1 MSDAPR
7 QAPPPTI
14 VLFTDT
20 LGDVN
25 GVSRFIQNIAHV
37 AHARKGEGGFPLHV
51 IASTRFPT
59 PDLPNVHNLTP
70 RFARAMPRYPQLEL
84 AWPPRRA
91 MHALAASLNPSIV
104 HVSTP
109 GPVGLAGRAF
119 AKKRG
124 LPIAGV
130 YHTDFPAYI
139 DDLFRM
145 RPCTWAC
152 RRSMRW
158 FYKPFS
164 LVFTRSQEY
173 ARAVEAIGVPI
184 ARQAHL
190 QPGIDLTLFNQSRRR
205 EGVWAEVGLAGL
217 ASQSVVKVLYVG
229 RVSVEKNLPLLTQA
243 WTLARAQC
251 VARGVDARLVVVG
264 DGPYRSTMESAIAPA
279 EPSSANAPAGAHGAH
294 FLGFRH
300 AEQLASL
307 YASSDLF
314 VFPSITDTLGQAVME
329 AQASGLPA
337 IVSDIGGP
345 KEIVRDGA
353 TGLIV
358 NTQTSEAWADA
369 VASLACDADARQ
381 RLGHAAS
388 ETMRGSCIEKS
399 FDDFIRQTLRVLG
412 R

>member
-1 MSDAPR
+1 MPDAPH
-7 QAPPPTI
+7 PPSLPPSTI

-25 GVSRFIQNIAHV
+25 GVSRFIQNIANV
-37 AHARKGEGGFPLHV
+37 AHVRGFPLHV
-51 IASTRFPT
+51 VTSTRFTT
-59 PDLPNVHNLTP
+59 PDLPNVHNLRP

-91 MHALAASLNPSIV
+91 MHAIAASLSPSIV

-119 AKKRG
+119 ANKRK

-139 DDLFRM
+139 EDLIRL
-145 RPCTWAC
+145 RPCTWTC
-152 RRSMRW
+152 RRAMRW

-184 ARQAHL
+184 ERQAHL
-190 QPGIDLTLFNQSRRR
+190 QPGIDLTLFNPSRRR
-205 EGVWAEVGLAGL
+205 DTVWAEVGLPEL
-217 ASQSVVKVLYVG
+217 ATPSVVKVLYVG
-229 RVSVEKNLPLLTQA
+229 RVSVEKNLPLLTNA

-251 VARGVDARLVVVG
+251 QKQGVDACLVVVG
-264 DGPYRSTMESAIAPA
+264 DGPYRTPMEQALASGR
-279 EPSSANAPAGAHGAH
+279 EHGAY

-300 AEQLASL
+300 ADQLASL
-307 YASSDLF
+307 YAASDLF

-329 AQASGLPA
+329 AQASGLSA
-337 IVSDIGGP
+337 IVSDVGGP

-353 TGLIV
+353 TGHIV
-358 NTQTSEAWADA
+358 STQSPEAWAQA
-369 VASLACDADARQ
+369 ITALACDADARQ
-381 RLGHAAS
+381 RMGNAAS
-388 ETMRGSCIEKS
+388 EMLRGASIERS
-399 FDDFIRQTLRVLG
+399 FDDFIHQTLRVIG